1 MSQHCF
7 AIGSNLI
14 STPFCLPKLFNRI
27 EYPWKH
33 IGREDG
39 GGAWRRRGHREVYGE
54 KKREKGEFWSGM
66 LIMNIT
72 RRLSDLQL
80 NVMLF
85 EWAMGV

>member
-1 MSQHCF
+1 M
-7 AIGSNLI
+7 
-14 STPFCLPKLFNRI
+14 
-27 EYPWKH
+27 
-33 IGREDG
+33 
-39 GGAWRRRGHREVYGE
+39 YGE
-54 KKREKGEFWSGM
+54 KKREKGEFGSGM